1 MINCRWGVNQLG
13 IFASRERPKSWHRC
27 SRWEYCNWCSLR
39 SPLSRASSPPR
50 GGGGTHYS
58 RKRSFLSPSDYEE
71 RGVSPREKTPKAMAW
86 ERATR
91 GWTTVEH
98 VQSRR
103 RGGSDWCAGQ
113 EAAREWWIETKRW
126 LRNPVAV
133 AVGDEGRSELR
144 DPQALR
150 VVIIINLS
158 GV

>member
-1 MINCRWGVNQLG
+1 MERTSKILTSLFALRILQLMFSSVSV
-13 IFASRERPKSWHRC
+13 IPSFLATWWRRNTLFAKTILLFAQR
-27 SRWEYCNWCSLR
+27 LR
-39 SPLSRASSPPR
+39 
-50 GGGGTHYS
+50 
-58 RKRSFLSPSDYEE
+58 RKRSFSS
-71 RGVSPREKTPKAMAW
+71 REKTPKAMAW

-91 GWTTVEH
+91 GWTTVVH

-113 EAAREWWIETKRW
+113 EAAREWWIETKRR

-133 AVGDEGRSELR
+133 AVRDEGRSELR